1 MSNSSE
7 KYTKR
12 RLRSSYL
19 SVVVSMSLVLFMLG
33 LLGLIILNAKK
44 VSDHVKENFAFT
56 IILNENANETA
67 IRQFQKSL
75 EIKEYVKATEFIPK
89 EQAAKE
95 LQELLNEDFIDFLGA
110 NPLSDA
116 IEVHFNAD
124 FAHSDQLT
132 RVEEELIKE
141 PVVHKVMYDKP
152 LIQLMNENI
161 QKIGFILLAISGL
174 LTLIAFALINSS
186 IRLVIYSK
194 RFLIKTMQLVGAT
207 TGFIRRP
214 FVWRSIK
221 QGFIASILAGGLLFT
236 ALYYLDKN
244 MPELQALDDYMLLAY
259 LFGSVIVLGVWISW
273 ICTFFAVRKYLR
285 LKTDQLYY

>member
-1 MSNSSE
+1 MSNQAE

-33 LLGLIILNAKK
+33 LLGLVVLNAKK

-56 IILNENANETA
+56 IILNENANETS

-75 EIKEYVKATEFIPK
+75 EIKEYVKGTEFIPK
-89 EQAAKE
+89 EEAAKE
-95 LQELLNEDFIDFLGA
+95 LQELLDEDFVEFLGA

-124 FAHSDQLT
+124 FANSDQLEK
-132 RVEEELIKE
+132 VEQQLSKE
-141 PVVHKVMYDKP
+141 DVVAEVMYDKP
-152 LIQLMNENI
+152 LIQLMNDNI
-161 QKIGFILLAISGL
+161 QKIGIALLALTGL

-194 RFLIKTMQLVGAT
+194 RFIIKTMQLVGAT

-221 QGFIASILAGGLLFT
+221 QGFVASLLSLALLYG

-244 MPELQALDDYMLLAY
+244 MPELQTLNDYVLIGY
-259 LFGSVIVLGVWISW
+259 LFGAVIILGVWISW

>member
-1 MSNSSE
+1 MQNPND

-56 IILNENANETA
+56 IILSSDANETA

-75 EIKEYVKATEFIPK
+75 EIKDYVKGTEFIPK
-89 EQAAKE
+89 EEAAKE
-95 LQELLNEDFIDFLGA
+95 LQEILNEDFVKFLGA

-116 IEVHFNAD
+116 IEVHFHAA
-124 FAHSDQLT
+124 FANSNQLEI
-132 RVEEELIKE
+132 VAAELAEES
-141 PVVHKVMYDKP
+141 VVMEVMYDKP
-152 LIQLMNENI
+152 LIQMMNENI
-161 QKIGFILLAISGL
+161 QKIGLVLLGISGL

-186 IRLVIYSK
+186 IRLAIYSK
-194 RFLIKTMQLVGAT
+194 RFIIKTMQLVGAT
-207 TGFIRRP
+207 TSFIRKP
-214 FVWRSIK
+214 FVARSLN
-221 QGFIASILAGGLLFT
+221 QGAMASLLAIGLLYA
-236 ALYYLDKN
+236 ALFGLDKN
-244 MPELQALDDYMLLAY
+244 MPELQLLNDPIMLAY
-259 LFGSVIVLGVWISW
+259 LFGGVLILGLWISW

-285 LKTDQLYY
+285 LKTDQLYF

>member
-1 MSNSSE
+1 MQNPND

-56 IILNENANETA
+56 IILSSDANETA

-75 EIKEYVKATEFIPK
+75 EIKDYVKGTEFIPK
-89 EQAAKE
+89 EEAAKE
-95 LQELLNEDFIDFLGA
+95 LQEILNEDFVKFLGA

-116 IEVHFNAD
+116 IEVHFHAA
-124 FAHSDQLT
+124 FANSNQLEI
-132 RVEEELIKE
+132 VAAELAEES
-141 PVVHKVMYDKP
+141 VVMEVMYDKP
-152 LIQLMNENI
+152 LIQMMNENI
-161 QKIGFILLAISGL
+161 QKIGLVLLGISGL

-186 IRLVIYSK
+186 IRLAIYSK
-194 RFLIKTMQLVGAT
+194 RFIIKTMQLVGAT
-207 TGFIRRP
+207 TSFIRKP
-214 FVWRSIK
+214 FVARSLN
-221 QGFIASILAGGLLFT
+221 QGAMASLLAIGLLYA
-236 ALYYLDKN
+236 ALFGLDKN
-244 MPELQALDDYMLLAY
+244 MPGLQLLNDPIMLAY
-259 LFGSVIVLGVWISW
+259 LFGGVLILGLWISW

-285 LKTDQLYY
+285 LKTDQLYF